1 MSQSWS
7 TKAKD
12 LKAAQLIMEEYA
24 VKQDSSNLG
33 LFEIV
38 VNPIEK
44 SMNYRLSGWV
54 TQLAKH
60 FATQYGADKGDVV
73 TRNVLSQCITNG
85 ETLH

>member
-1 MSQSWS
+1 MSQGWS
-7 TKAKD
+7 TKDKD

-24 VKQDSSNLG
+24 TKQESHNLG

-54 TQLAKH
+54 TKLAKH
-60 FATQYGADKGDVV
+60 FAAQYGADEGDVV
-73 TRNVLSQCITNG
+73 TRHVLSQCITNG

>member
-1 MSQSWS
+1 MSHSWS
-7 TKAKD
+7 TKDKD
-12 LKAAQLIMEEYA
+12 LKAAQMIMEEYA
-24 VKQDSSNLG
+24 IKQDSANLG

-54 TQLAKH
+54 KLLSKH
-60 FATQYGADKGDVV
+60 FTKQYGVDKGDVV
-73 TRNVLSQCITNG
+73 TRHVLSQCITNG